1 MINNYQTFLLIEN
14 QNWIDSEVN
23 ESLTDISLFLKKTF
37 RKMKKLS
44 KEKRK
49 KLLIYAIS
57 ALLSITN
64 AQRIYD
70 IIQSDDEIKSEISKD
85 SELEEVVND
94 KLMISGI
101 VSDKEKVSSKFKD
114 PTEMRLS
121 QKGWDELKLMEGDAK
136 NPGKPVLTAYDLE
149 DGRITIGW
157 GHAEKKEK
165 SQYKVGDK
173 ITRQEAQMLIK
184 KDAKIAAD
192 GVRRI
197 FRDWKKEGVNIKLTQ
212 NQFDALISMA
222 FNMGVSGLRNSETIK
237 AIKNGDFKKAGELIK
252 NQNVK
257 GKHETGLLNRRAK
270 ESEMF
275 LSYLN

>member
-101 VSDKEKVSSKFKD
+101 VSDKEKVSSKFKY

-197 FRDWKKEGVNIKLTQ
+197 FKQWKKKGVDRKLTQ
-212 NQFDALISMA
+212 DQFDALVSMA
-222 FNMGVSGLRNSETIK
+222 FNMGVGGLRRSETIK
-237 AIKNGDFKKAGELIK
+237 AIKKGDYQKAGELIK
-252 NQNVK
+252 TQNVK
-257 GKHETGLLNRRAK
+257 GKHEEGLLNRRSK
-270 ESEMF
+270 ESKMF
-275 LSYLN
+275 LSYLK